1 MSKTS
6 ISKSNFLFTILGS
19 LGAIL
24 IFALILFLAYLPNRP
39 DPVDSAVVAD
49 RQAKA
54 DESRAAG
61 IKKLSSLELID
72 SNTGI
77 VRIPIEDAMRY
88 TVEMYKTKKVT
99 PSLGE
104 TKVVS
109 DLANETAEQI
119 NDVNNLDL

>member
-1 MSKTS
+1 MPKTP
-6 ISKSNFLFTILGS
+6 ISKSNFLLTILGS

-39 DPVDSAVVAD
+39 DPVDAVVVAD

-72 SNTGI
+72 LNSGI
-77 VRIPIEDAMRY
+77 VRIPIEDAMRH
-88 TVEMYKTKKVT
+88 TVEMYKAKEST
-99 PSLGE
+99 PSLS
-104 TKVVS
+104 KNNADS
-109 DLANETAEQI
+109 DIANETADRL
-119 NDVNNLDL
+119 NDVNNLNL

>member
-1 MSKTS
+1 MPKTP
-6 ISKSNFLFTILGS
+6 ISKSNFLLTILGS

-39 DPVDSAVVAD
+39 DPVDAVVVAD

-72 SNTGI
+72 LNSGI
-77 VRIPIEDAMRY
+77 VRIPIEDAMRH
-88 TVEMYKTKKVT
+88 TVEMYKAKEAT
-99 PSLGE
+99 PSLS
-104 TKVVS
+104 KINADP
-109 DLANETAEQI
+109 DLANETADRL
-119 NDVNNLDL
+119 NDVNNLNL